1 MEKRQI
7 VVPFML
13 LMTFAAA
20 SAVNAMSI
28 GEAVNAPELDWQ
40 TEGVPIWIGE
50 SDVLASDGQ
59 HHAIAR
65 GTVNNTSV
73 FIIVLPTKNS
83 EEPIYCGTLHVYR
96 PYLLRA
102 ATIGPSFDIIPQ
114 NSI

>member
-40 TEGVPIWIGE
+40 TEGVPMWIGE

-65 GTVNNTSV
+65 GTVNNTNSV
-73 FIIVLPTKNS
+73 VSTRVWGEGVISFNWSSSLASRNS
-83 EEPIYCGTLHVYR
+83 
-96 PYLLRA
+96 
-102 ATIGPSFDIIPQ
+102 
-114 NSI
+114 